1 MRRLLPLL
9 IITLWLGLVGC
20 GLLGDESDPNAAAT
34 PTVFISPTPA
44 LTPSPAGTTSLNSEA
59 VLSTPA
65 PDLLTLRLWTTEEI
79 SPRSEVRGGPV
90 LVEQLNAFDSA
101 HPELALDVQL
111 KMVTGQ
117 GGVLNYLRTG
127 RTVAPTIL
135 PDVVLLQTS
144 QLAAATQEGLIYP
157 LDSLLSREMVNDL
170 YPAAANLSRVNNALM
185 GYPFFLTGLEH
196 LAYNST
202 AITTTLPITWTGLM
216 SLPNAALVF
225 PAASQAGTRL
235 LLQLYLAAGGTL
247 TNDAGQPNL
256 QVEPL
261 TQALNLINRGRQ
273 TGVIMLESDNLTT
286 STEAWL
292 LFQTGPANVV
302 PTSARNFLDN
312 RSFVLNSQYAPLPG
326 INSPLVPLVEG
337 WVWAITT
344 PDPTR
349 QVLAAEL
356 ISWLASDATMGEWTM
371 VTAQLPAR
379 RSAFA
384 YWTLE
389 VAYQE
394 FLHNQLELAQ
404 PFPAAA
410 NSTILTALGN
420 AIFVVIDGSKT
431 PEVAAAEA
439 VAAVIGSQ

>member
-1 MRRLLPLL
+1 MRRLLPFLVL
-9 IITLWLGLVGC
+9 TVWLGLVGC
-20 GLLGDESDPNAAAT
+20 GLLNEGSDPNATAT

-44 LTPSPAGTTSLNSEA
+44 LTPSPDGTASTNGEA
-59 VLSTPA
+59 TLSTPA

-90 LVEQLNAFDSA
+90 LVEQLNAFDAA

-111 KMVTGQ
+111 KAVTGQ

-135 PDVVLLQTS
+135 PDVVLLQAS

-157 LDSLLSREMVNDL
+157 LNDLIAPELVDDL

-202 AITTTLPITWTGLM
+202 AITTTFPITWTGLM
-216 SLPNAALVF
+216 TQPEAAFVF
-225 PAASQAGTRL
+225 PAASQSGSRL

-247 TNDAGQPNL
+247 TNEAGQPNL

-273 TGVIMLESDNLTT
+273 TGTLLLESDNLTT
-286 STEAWL
+286 NAEAWQ

-312 RSFVLNSQYAPLPG
+312 RSFVLNSQYAALPG
-326 INSPLVPLVEG
+326 PNGPLVPLVDG
-337 WVWAITT
+337 WVWVITT
-344 PDPTR
+344 PDPLR

-356 ISWLASDATMGEWTM
+356 ISWLVSDATMGEWSM

-379 RSAFA
+379 RGAFA
-384 YWTLE
+384 FWTLE
-389 VAYQE
+389 TPYQE
-394 FLHNQLELAQ
+394 FLQNQLELAQ

-410 NSTILTALGN
+410 NNTILTALGN
-420 AIFVVIDGSKT
+420 ALFVVIDGSKT
-431 PEVAAAEA
+431 PEVAASEA

>member
-9 IITLWLGLVGC
+9 IIVLWLGLVGC
-20 GLLGDESDPNAAAT
+20 GLLGNESDPNAAAT
-34 PTVFISPTPA
+34 PTVFISPTA
-44 LTPSPAGTTSLNSEA
+44 PSPLPCRNHQPHSEA

-286 STEAWL
+286 STVKHGSFSRLA
-292 LFQTGPANVV
+292 PPNIV
-302 PTSARNFLDN
+302 PTSPRNFWITG
-312 RSFVLNSQYAPLPG
+312 SFVPQQPICPSARHQQPPC
-326 INSPLVPLVEG
+326 
-337 WVWAITT
+337 AI
-344 PDPTR
+344 
-349 QVLAAEL
+349 
-356 ISWLASDATMGEWTM
+356 G
-371 VTAQLPAR
+371 
-379 RSAFA
+379 
-384 YWTLE
+384 
-389 VAYQE
+389 
-394 FLHNQLELAQ
+394 
-404 PFPAAA
+404 
-410 NSTILTALGN
+410 
-420 AIFVVIDGSKT
+420 
-431 PEVAAAEA
+431 
-439 VAAVIGSQ
+439 